1 MGVWC
6 LNQLLMFALEACVQ
20 SGLNSIMYD
29 CYISLFHRFKHQALF
44 NRICRQLLRI
54 PSLGLGRGV
63 RCGQKIHGRLVTSF
77 TVQKSFVKRI
87 RVSELHL
94 TAFSLMDAL
103 LTSSLPCA
111 RSLMCLPLQL
121 SVTHVIVLKMI
132 VYFLHVMGLSLLSPQ
147 SRPST
152 FCHALLR
159 RAACIG
165 MWLSEAVVK
174 PYVFL
179 RGLLL
184 LAGDV
189 ERNPGPL
196 QGRRRA
202 GSCQHSCWMC

>member
-1 MGVWC
+1 M
-6 LNQLLMFALEACVQ
+6 LHFNL
-20 SGLNSIMYD
+20 
-29 CYISLFHRFKHQALF
+29 HRFKHQTLSK
-44 NRICRQLLRI
+44 RICQQLIRI
-54 PSLGLGRGV
+54 PSLGLGREV
-63 RCGQKIHGRLVTSF
+63 KCGQKIHGRLVMSF

-94 TAFSLMDAL
+94 TACSLMDAL

-111 RSLMCLPLQL
+111 
-121 SVTHVIVLKMI
+121 SVSNVLTPAAVGETCHRTQNNCFFSVK
-132 VYFLHVMGLSLLSPQ
+132 GLSLLSPQ
-147 SRPST
+147 RRPST

-196 QGRRRA
+196 QGRWRA
-202 GSCQHSCWMC
+202 GSC